1 MAVKLYTKDGMSRIY
16 RTYRAVGSVDSGPQ
30 EYVSSCGLKWGK
42 EPEPHE
48 TCDHIDCAIDVRK
61 SASIASKL
69 ILFFLLLGS
78 FPLIMIK
85 TLDIWALAA
94 YLILVV
100 FYILKYKFYDMEKLN
115 VLEEYKRNGTIN
127 GMRVYADPAL
137 ASLIRAFDRAIKLDP
152 PSIAVWSDKDTG
164 LKALNMQAMA
174 AANRAIAFDT
184 KIADAWYLKGMAL
197 HGQNKYDEAIA
208 AYDKAVMSYKRPPP
222 ICDKAFKALNK
233 FSETDEWHKGAWY
246 KKGLALCM
254 LGRYDEAI
262 YAYNQAIKIKSK
274 DAYALHS
281 KGLAL
286 RKLDRSAEADESL
299 KSARNEWNSEGM
311 DLFLLK
317 RYADAI
323 KFYDKAL
330 EIDPKF
336 LCAWVNKGTAFYKM
350 GWDGEAIVA
359 FNHAIEIRPQ
369 DSHAWNGKGMVLKKI
384 GKKAE
389 ARDAL
394 SKAKELSRA

>member
-1 MAVKLYTKDGMSRIY
+1 
-16 RTYRAVGSVDSGPQ
+16 
-30 EYVSSCGLKWGK
+30 
-42 EPEPHE
+42 
-48 TCDHIDCAIDVRK
+48 
-61 SASIASKL
+61 
-69 ILFFLLLGS
+69 
-78 FPLIMIK
+78 
-85 TLDIWALAA
+85 
-94 YLILVV
+94 
-100 FYILKYKFYDMEKLN
+100 
-115 VLEEYKRNGTIN
+115 
-127 GMRVYADPAL
+127 
-137 ASLIRAFDRAIKLDP
+137 
-152 PSIAVWSDKDTG
+152 
-164 LKALNMQAMA
+164 
-174 AANRAIAFDT
+174 
-184 KIADAWYLKGMAL
+184 
-197 HGQNKYDEAIA
+197 
-208 AYDKAVMSYKRPPP
+208 
-222 ICDKAFKALNK
+222 
-233 FSETDEWHKGAWY
+233 
-246 KKGLALCM
+246 M